1 MFRETIKV
9 SILALVFV
17 LFSCA
22 TSGTSSTSG
31 NSENPPQQRPPQKT
45 KDNSFKVSIEQNG
58 KNVNA
63 SNDIYTLE
71 DQKFNILINNVND
84 KTIHIFA
91 YHNEEMF
98 SKYSYPVECE
108 NTVIFN
114 PATALIDN
122 ANENKE
128 ITLTINIEM
137 QYNVITPEKRATH
150 NNTAVIKI
158 KDIAD
163 YDGKYDGTLYLTIFV
178 DLNDNDIIEANE
190 VKNISLSIDRTA
202 KSILFGDKIYI
213 STIGSRIKDIKN
225 YEYSNEYLYAKITS
239 DPERQLF
246 LLLFGKNN
254 FVNPNSTVNRIIAT
268 DYSKYNLYVVFSP
281 ITTQVELDNNPY
293 HYSGENKLIFDTIT
307 NKEANNGTYVFC
319 REYRVEKNKDIYE
332 MWIND
337 NGKLKK
343 IKKYDL

>member
-1 MFRETIKV
+1 MFIKIKV
-9 SILALVFV
+9 FIILLVFV

-22 TSGTSSTSG
+22 TSG

-45 KDNSFKVSIEQNG
+45 KEKEKEKSFKVTVEQNN
-58 KNVNA
+58 KSINE
-63 SNDIYTLE
+63 SNDSYTLE
-71 DQKFNILINNVND
+71 DQKFNILINDVDD
-84 KTIHIFA
+84 KTIQIFA
-91 YHNEEMF
+91 YHNDEMF

-114 PATALIDN
+114 PAAVLTDN
-122 ANENKE
+122 ADGNTE
-128 ITLTINIEM
+128 ITLMINKEM
-137 QYNVITPEKRATH
+137 QYNVITPEKRITN

-158 KDIAD
+158 KNIAD

-178 DLNDNDIIEANE
+178 DLNDNNIIEKNE
-190 VKNISLSIDRTA
+190 VKNISLSINRTA
-202 KSILFGDKIYI
+202 KSILFGDKIYV
-213 STIGSRIKDIKN
+213 STVENRIKDIKN

-246 LLLFGKNN
+246 LLLFGRNN
-254 FVNPNSTVNRIIAT
+254 FVNPGSTVNRIISI
-268 DYSKYNLYVVFSP
+268 DYSKYNMYVIFSP
-281 ITTQVELDNNPY
+281 ITTQIELYNNPY
-293 HYSGENKLIFDTIT
+293 HYSGENKLIFDTRI
-307 NKEANNGTYVFC
+307 NKEAKNGTYVFC

-343 IKKYDL
+343 IKKFDL